1 MRERGVLGRCRRHL
15 RWLKRPAWPMGCVG
29 GVQGRGGR
37 GMSPTVVLYTR
48 MWPLNTP
55 PPGLREPPGR
65 APTDDA
71 PCASRPRL
79 AAWRGPWYVV
89 RVGPVSAPLA
99 APLADWGG
107 EPRSAAARCD
117 WTSSAVA
124 ERVCGSDVRVR
135 QLLVPVP
142 RDCGDTESTHF
153 YWSGASMD
161 AVPLP
166 AEAPHCLLKAGAN
179 RLQPVDLPVAEVAG
193 GSPWRAF

>member
-1 MRERGVLGRCRRHL
+1 MAPGVCGGSPGPRGAGDE
-15 RWLKRPAWPMGCVG
+15 PYG
-29 GVQGRGGR
+29 GVIYPYVASQHAAAGAPRAAGAGAHR
-37 GMSPTVVLYTR
+37 RRSVRLQA
-48 MWPLNTP
+48 P
-55 PPGLREPPGR
+55 PSCLEG
-65 APTDDA
+65 
-71 PCASRPRL
+71 AS
-79 AAWRGPWYVV
+79 V

-142 RDCGDTESTHF
+142 RECGDTESTHF
-153 YWSGASMD
+153 YRSGASMD

-179 RLQPVDLPVAEVAG
+179 RLQPVDLPVAEDAG
-193 GSPWRAF
+193 GSP